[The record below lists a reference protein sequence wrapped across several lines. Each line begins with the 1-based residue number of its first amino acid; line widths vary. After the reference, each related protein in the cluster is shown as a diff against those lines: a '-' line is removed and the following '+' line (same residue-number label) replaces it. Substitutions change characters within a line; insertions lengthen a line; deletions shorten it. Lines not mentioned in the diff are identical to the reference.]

1 MKSLQ
6 STLESRVNIT
16 LWLRF
21 LPRPDNYQRDAPSQ
35 DQPSEHGRY
44 GNMFLLFRGRM
55 NRTHVQHFFLMSVI
69 KPLVSQRQ
77 AAKNNQKYPNP
88 KDWFHSVRFL

>member
-1 MKSLQ
+1 M
-6 STLESRVNIT
+6 NIT

-35 DQPSEHGRY
+35 DQPSEHRRY
-44 GNMFLLFRGRM
+44 GNVFLLFRSRM
-55 NRTHVQHFFLMSVI
+55 NRAQVQHLFLMSVI

-77 AAKNNQKYPNP
+77 ATKNNQKNSNP